1 MCRLYP
7 EREFTV
13 SDRSLQE
20 WKQMQTKRD
29 YMDSQERTSL
39 QEKAIVSTVRHAYEN
54 SPYYRRLFDDKGL
67 NPEKIGGVEDFRQIP
82 FTQKSDLRSAY
93 PYGMAAVP
101 LDKILRIH
109 ASSGTTGKPIVAGYT
124 RQDLEDWSDAVARI
138 CNMAGVTEKD
148 IAQISFGY
156 GLFTGGFGLHYGLE
170 KLGATVV
177 PFSSGNTE
185 RQLALMSDFKT
196 TVLVSTPSFAI
207 YMAETALDL
216 GYKPDAFGLKIGLF
230 GGEPCSATMRED
242 IENYWGLNATVNYG
256 LTEVVGPG
264 ISGECVE
271 KSGMHILE
279 DIYYPEIIDPV
290 SGEVLPD
297 GSIGELVLTPLYK
310 EGFPVLRYRTGDIT
324 KLIAEPCPC
333 GRTTR
338 RMDYITGRSDDMII
352 IKGVNVF
359 PSQIEEV
366 LAGFNEVSPHY
377 LLVLHKQKGF
387 IKDLEVQVELSPEGF
402 SDSFKQLEA
411 LESRIKQRLRSTL
424 SLAPRIKLMEPKS
437 LERTTGKAKR
447 ITNKELD

>member
-1 MCRLYP
+1 MQKDYLNPEERLARQ
-7 EREFTV
+7 EE
-13 SDRSLQE
+13 SLQ
-20 WKQMQTKRD
+20 
-29 YMDSQERTSL
+29 
-39 QEKAIVSTVRHAYEN
+39 AAVSHAYAN
-54 SPYYRRLFDDKGL
+54 SPFYRRLFEEAGL
-67 NPEKIGGVEDFRQIP
+67 APEEIRGPAALTKIP
-82 FTQKSDLRSAY
+82 FTTKNDLRQAY

-101 LDKILRIH
+101 LNKILRIH

-124 RQDLEDWSDAVARI
+124 RRDLDEWAEAVARI
-138 CNMAGVTEKD
+138 CAMAGVTDYD

-185 RQLALMSDFKT
+185 RQLSLMKDFKT

-207 YMAETALDL
+207 YMSEIALEL
-216 GYKPDAFGLKIGLF
+216 GFEPSDFGLRLGLF
-230 GGEPCSATMRED
+230 GGEPCSEAMRED
-242 IENYWGLNATVNYG
+242 IENKWGLKATVNYG

-264 ISGECVE
+264 ISGECE
-271 KSGMHILE
+271 HRLGMHILE
-279 DIYYPEIIDPV
+279 DIYYPEVIDPD

-297 GSIGELVLTPLYK
+297 GESGELVLTPLFK

-324 KLIAEPCPC
+324 RLIVEPCPC

-338 RMDYITGRSDDMII
+338 RIDYIAGRSDDMII

-366 LAGFNEVSPHY
+366 LAGFREVSPHY
-377 LLVLHKQKGF
+377 RLVLHKQKGF
-387 IKDLEVQVELSPEGF
+387 IKDLEVQVELTPEGF
-402 SDSFKQLEA
+402 SDRFRDLEA
-411 LESRIKQRLRSTL
+411 LEDRIRRHLRSTL

-437 LERTTGKAKR
+437 LERTTGKTKR
-447 ITNKELD
+447 IIESTKESED

>member
-1 MCRLYP
+1 MQKDHLTAEERLL
-7 EREFTV
+7 RQKNG
-13 SDRSLQE
+13 LQQSIE
-20 WKQMQTKRD
+20 HAYSNSPFYHQ
-29 YMDSQERTSL
+29 L
-39 QEKAIVSTVRHAYEN
+39 FEKA
-54 SPYYRRLFDDKGL
+54 GL
-67 NPEKIGGVEDFRQIP
+67 KPEDFGKPEDFRSIP
-82 FTQKSDLRSAY
+82 FTTKKDLRDAY

-101 LDKILRIH
+101 LEQILRIH

-124 RQDLEDWSDAVARI
+124 KRDLDDWADAVARI
-138 CNMAGVTEKD
+138 CEMAGVTAGD

-170 KLGATVV
+170 RLGATVV

-185 RQLALMSDFKT
+185 RQLSLMKDFRT

-207 YMAETALDL
+207 YMAEVARDM
-216 GYKPDAFGLKIGLF
+216 GFDPAEFGLRLGLF
-230 GGEPCSATMRED
+230 GGEPCSEAMRED
-242 IENYWGLNATVNYG
+242 IERQWQLKATVNYG

-264 ISGECVE
+264 ISGECSE
-271 KSGMHILE
+271 RAGMHILE
-279 DIYYPEIIDPV
+279 DIYYPEIIDPI
-290 SGEVLPD
+290 SGNVLKD
-297 GSIGELVLTPLYK
+297 GETGELVLTPLGK

-324 KLIAEPCPC
+324 RLIAEACPC

-366 LAGFNEVSPHY
+366 LAGFREVSPHY

-387 IKDLEVQVELSPEGF
+387 IRDMEVQVELTPDGF
-402 SDSFKQLEA
+402 TDRFKDLEA
-411 LESRIKQRLRSTL
+411 LEGRIRTKLRSTL
-424 SLAPRIKLMEPKS
+424 SLAPKIKLMEPKS

-447 ITNKELD
+447 IIESEDQSLEQ

>member
-1 MCRLYP
+1 MQIQNDYLNP
-7 EREFTV
+7 EERAT
-13 SDRSLQE
+13 RQE
-20 WKQMQTKRD
+20 TGLKQ
-29 YMDSQERTSL
+29 
-39 QEKAIVSTVRHAYEN
+39 AIRHTYQN
-54 SPYYRRLFDDKGL
+54 SPYYRKLFDERGLKPDQIKG
-67 NPEKIGGVEDFRQIP
+67 PEEFRQLP
-82 FTQKSDLRSAY
+82 FTRKDDLRGAY

-101 LDKILRIH
+101 LEKILRIH

-124 RQDLEDWSDAVARI
+124 RRDLDDWSDAVARI
-138 CNMAGVTEKD
+138 CAMAGVTEKD
-148 IAQISFGY
+148 IAQVSFGY

-170 KLGATVV
+170 RLGATVV

-216 GYKPDAFGLKIGLF
+216 GYKPVDFGLKIGLF
-230 GGEPCSATMRED
+230 GGEPCSLAMRED
-242 IENYWGLNATVNYG
+242 IEHHWGLKATVNYG

-264 ISGECVE
+264 ISGECE
-271 KSGMHILE
+271 ERSGMHILE
-279 DIYYPEIIDPV
+279 DIYYPEIIDPA

-297 GSIGELVLTPLYK
+297 GSTGELVLTPLYK

-324 KLIAEPCPC
+324 RLFTDPCPC
-333 GRTTR
+333 GRSTR

-352 IKGVNVF
+352 IKGVNIF

-366 LAGFNEVSPHY
+366 LAGFHQVSPHY
-377 LLVLHKQKGF
+377 QLILHKQKGF

-402 SDSFKQLEA
+402 SDSFRELEE
-411 LESRIKQRLRSTL
+411 LEERIRQRLRSTL
-424 SLAPRIKLMEPKS
+424 SLAPRIKLLEPKS

-447 ITNKELD
+447 IMERED